1 MKQKIETFDSA
12 WKELQEI
19 HVLLQNNLDIG
30 VTELSKYHK
39 RATEL
44 LEYCKNELRNLQNT
58 FEKNSNK

>member
-19 HVLLQNNLDIG
+19 HLQLQNNVDMG

-44 LEYCKNELRNLQNT
+44 LEFCKNELRTLQSS
-58 FEKNSNK
+58 FENDTNK